1 MGCKI
6 PITIA
11 ALLVSSIAAF
21 GKAPTFSKDVAPIF
35 FKHCA
40 GCHRPDHIAPMSLLD
55 YKSARPWARSIR
67 EAVVRRSMPPWF
79 ADPKFGHFSNDA
91 RLSSSEIDVV
101 KAWADQGAPEGN
113 PGDLPKAPE
122 FREGW
127 LLGKPEVVVDIGRD
141 HVVKPG
147 ADAYEHFIVDTNLKE
162 GIWVRAAEIKPGN
175 RRVVHH
181 VHVVIESEGQPTVST
196 EGMPDLE
203 KFLIRE
209 GNITRVKQDAPVVND
224 GCDPAAPK
232 LPYLRG
238 FQQGGLAAFLP
249 GRPPDA
255 FPDGTAKWVPPGAKL
270 RFIIHYAKVDGPPQT
285 DRTSIGLYLAPGK
298 PRQVLRRMD
307 LRNFFFEI
315 PPRDPAHAV
324 TRCYSFEREADLI
337 SFTPHMHYR
346 GKQVTYELTRPNGS
360 KEILLHV
367 PRYNFDWQL
376 VYRLAKPVRVEKG
389 SILKVTFTYDNSP
402 NNKANPNP
410 DGALRWGDKSEEEMF
425 TNWIE
430 YLDPAESQTSAV
442 KTYR

>member
-1 MGCKI
+1 MAI
-6 PITIA
+6 PFFAVLILA
-11 ALLVSSIAAF
+11 AMLPVSWGAA
-21 GKAPTFSKDVAPIF
+21 TFNKDVAPIF
-35 FKHCA
+35 FKHCS

-55 YKSARPWARSIR
+55 YKSARPWAKSIR
-67 EAVVRRSMPPWF
+67 ESVVRRTMPPWF
-79 ADPKFGHFSNDA
+79 ADPRHGHFSNDA
-91 RLSSSEIDVV
+91 RLSDGEIAAI
-101 KAWADQGAPEGN
+101 KAWVDDGAKEGN
-113 PGDLPKAPE
+113 ARDLPKAPE

-127 LLGKPEVVVDIGRD
+127 LLGKPEVVVDIGED
-141 HVVKPG
+141 HVVQPDG
-147 ADAYEHFIVDTNLKE
+147 DAYEHFIVSSKLKE

-209 GNITRVKQDAPVVND
+209 GNMTRVKMDAPVVNN
-224 GCDPAAPK
+224 GCDPAAPA

-238 FQQGGLAAFLP
+238 FQEGGLAAFLP
-249 GRPPDA
+249 GRPPDS
-255 FPDGTAKWVPPGAKL
+255 FPEGTAKWIPAGAKL
-270 RFIIHYAKVDGPPQT
+270 RFIIHYAKVPGKAQT

-315 PPRDPAHAV
+315 PAGAPDQAV
-324 TRCYSFEREADLI
+324 TRCYGFERDADLI

-346 GKQVTYELTRPNGS
+346 GKEVTYELTRPGGQT
-360 KEILLHV
+360 EVLLHV
-367 PRYNFDWQL
+367 PRYDFDWQL

-389 SILKVTFTYDNSP
+389 SVLKVTFRYDNSP
-402 NNKANPNP
+402 NNKANPGP
-410 DGALRWGDKSEEEMF
+410 EKALRWGDKSEEEMF

-430 YLDPAESQTSAV
+430 YLDPAEERSSLG
-442 KTYR
+442 R